1 MRKHSPGFLPLA
13 SLCLLIALGALPA
26 VAQDG
31 GAPDAATDEG
41 AMMQAMASAATPGE
55 VHERLAESVG
65 SWNMEIKMWMGPGE
79 PAVSSGT
86 AERSMILDGRVLVE
100 EVTSSVMGQT
110 FTGFGM
116 TGYDNVTGKYWG
128 TWNDNMSTGISTSQ
142 GTFDAESGVY
152 TYRGETPDPMTGAM
166 KKNRATITLKGGQ
179 EIMEMYEMHGGDEV
193 KTMEIVYSRK

>member
-1 MRKHSPGFLPLA
+1 MRKHSPGFLLLA
-13 SLCLLIALGALPA
+13 TLCLCVLFGLSPA
-26 VAQDG
+26 VAQDE
-31 GAPDAATDEG
+31 APDED
-41 AMMQAMASAATPGE
+41 AMMQAMADAATPGE

-79 PAVSSGT
+79 PAVSTGT
-86 AERSMILDGRVLVE
+86 AERRMILDGRVLVE

-128 TWNDNMSTGISTSQ
+128 TWNDNMSTGIGTSQ
-142 GTFDAESGVY
+142 GTFDAEAGVY
-152 TYRGETPDPMTGAM
+152 TFHGEMADPMTGTM
-166 KKNRATITLKGGQ
+166 KKNHATITLKDGQ
-179 EIMEMYEMHGGDEV
+179 EIMEMYEMHGGEEV